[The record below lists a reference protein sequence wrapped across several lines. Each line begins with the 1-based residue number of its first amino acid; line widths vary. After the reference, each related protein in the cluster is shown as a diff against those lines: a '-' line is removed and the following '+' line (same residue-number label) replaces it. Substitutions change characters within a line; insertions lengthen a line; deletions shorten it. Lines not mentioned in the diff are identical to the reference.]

1 MKIFYHLICGKF
13 LSLIVGGVRSRDPH
27 VAGKDFKR
35 AGCDG
40 ILTYFAVE
48 MAEILADRA

>member
-1 MKIFYHLICGKF
+1 MLPGACTNDLLDRPRVIEEALTC
-13 LSLIVGGVRSRDPH
+13 
-27 VAGKDFKR
+27 FKR

-48 MAEILADRA
+48 MAEIITDRT